1 MTEERYGMYSRRT
14 FEDILNDV
22 LMNPF
27 NGILGRDFVTEPL
40 DRKKEDRTEKEDE
53 KRREASENYRTL
65 QTLGFIKGL
74 YRAAYD
80 NLCLAERTM
89 MPFGQ
94 YMKSE
99 DVLKYQLL
107 QDKVLDQLEELSDML
122 ESFDDNM
129 AKKLDVWNKEGKE

>member
-1 MTEERYGMYSRRT
+1 MTDDKYGMYRRRT
-14 FEDILNDV
+14 FDDILNEV
-22 LMNPF
+22 LTNPF
-27 NGILGRDFVTEPL
+27 NGLLGRSLATEPL
-40 DRKKEDRTEKEDE
+40 DRKKEDGIEEDE
-53 KRREASENYRTL
+53 ERREASENYRTL

-89 MPFGQ
+89 IPFSE

-107 QDKVLDQLEELSDML
+107 EGKVLDLLDELSDLL
-122 ESFDDNM
+122 EVFDDTM
-129 AKKLDVWNKEGKE
+129 AKTLDVWNKEEE